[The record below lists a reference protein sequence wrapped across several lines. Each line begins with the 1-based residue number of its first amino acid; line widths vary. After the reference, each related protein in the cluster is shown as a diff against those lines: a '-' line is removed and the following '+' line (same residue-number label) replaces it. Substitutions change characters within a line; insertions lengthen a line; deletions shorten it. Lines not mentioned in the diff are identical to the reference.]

1 MNDSGR
7 WEGSW
12 EVTLPVRRALDLL
25 TGLVTRDLVHGSSF
39 DVELEDGAELAVDM
53 LAGDELDDD
62 GYRLMVTAEV
72 EGPRRAAEVS
82 EVVLEALEEAVE
94 EARRLVERRTGL
106 GSVRR
111 SEVEMRPVAED
122 AERWDLVVPDWLA
135 PDGAVVPFGYRP
147 FRTRERAP
155 WPQDADLDRHG
166 RVVLVP
172 DGSRLVAYG
181 IPAPEDPP
189 EEPDALPVV
198 P

>member
-1 MNDSGR
+1 MTDSGR

-12 EVTLPVRRALDLL
+12 EVTMPVRRAVDLL

-39 DVELEDGAELAVDM
+39 DVELEDGAELAVDL
-53 LAGDELDDD
+53 LAGDELEDD

-72 EGPRRAAEVS
+72 EGPRRTTEVS

-94 EARRLVERRTGL
+94 EARRLVERRSGL

-135 PDGAVVPFGYRP
+135 PDGAVVPFGFRP
-147 FRTRERAP
+147 FRARDGSP
-155 WPQDADLDRHG
+155 WPDDADLDRHG

-172 DGSRLVAYG
+172 EGSRLVAYG
-181 IPAPEDPP
+181 VPAPEATPGDSG
-189 EEPDALPVV
+189 ELPVL